1 MFAKN
6 YRSKNTLR
14 CYTTVVMHLPK
25 IYYIIIYDVS
35 RGMKLFKYTYIKG
48 EQIQTEKELFKNQKW
63 LYKSL
68 CEFKEENPVLFAEK
82 FTGDIEE
89 QRPAEKFVEYLC
101 DSYTKSIVSM
111 CEM

>member
-35 RGMKLFKYTYIKG
+35 RGMKLFKYTYLKG
-48 EQIQTEKELFKNQKW
+48 EQIQTEK
-63 LYKSL
+63 
-68 CEFKEENPVLFAEK
+68 
-82 FTGDIEE
+82 
-89 QRPAEKFVEYLC
+89 
-101 DSYTKSIVSM
+101 
-111 CEM
+111 